1 MFETMIVNIISY
13 YGTQSVLP
21 TEEKDSLL
29 DQVISLVA
37 ILLENEKLLL
47 CGDINGQVEEH
58 SENFEDIHGGYG
70 YSGGNQDGLRSLI
83 FSIANQL
90 TIANIFFKKNASR
103 FVTYSSESYQ
113 THVFYLLVRK
123 SKSINE
129 IKVNESEECINQHQ
143 LLIFDNDF
151 VNKLSKVTLHTCTKE
166 SMKTKKASTD
176 KHFPLNVNFR
186 CQDILTDQANTWEN
200 IVRTFKYN

>member
-103 FVTYSSESYQ
+103 FVTYSSESY
-113 THVFYLLVRK
+113 
-123 SKSINE
+123 
-129 IKVNESEECINQHQ
+129 
-143 LLIFDNDF
+143 
-151 VNKLSKVTLHTCTKE
+151 
-166 SMKTKKASTD
+166 
-176 KHFPLNVNFR
+176 
-186 CQDILTDQANTWEN
+186 
-200 IVRTFKYN
+200 